1 MDKSRETGRTDR
13 SDDELIFTTPS
24 NVQYTSTTT
33 TTTTTEKT
41 KENVDQVVFR
51 TTQVHYKQDYS
62 TNKIHILRKRKR
74 KGHKE

>member
-24 NVQYTSTTT
+24 NVQYTSTT